1 MRCCVIG
8 VGRFGYHVATTLA
21 DNGVEVIA
29 VDSDESIVSSVR
41 DKVSQAICLEITDE
55 ASLRSIGVEEM
66 DVVIVAMGENF
77 AQSILSTALLKQN
90 LKVPR
95 VIVRSISTIHQEIL
109 RRIGADQVVL
119 PEQEMGIRLADSLSL
134 SVNTLARL
142 TPTFAIRVLPTPRR
156 FIGKTFRELALPDT
170 YHVTCLGIMEGADIV
185 TAPEGRIVQ
194 ENDLLVCSGSN
205 GDLERVRRLG
215 A

>member
-29 VDSDESIVSSVR
+29 VDNDETIISSVR
-41 DKVSQAICLEITDE
+41 DKVAQAICLEITDE
-55 ASLRSIGVEEM
+55 SSLRSIGVEEM

-77 AQSILSTALLKQN
+77 AQSILATALLKQN

-119 PEQEMGIRLADSLSL
+119 PEQEEGVRLADSLSL

-142 TPTFAIRVLPTPRR
+142 TPTFAIRALPAPRR
-156 FIGKTFRELALPDT
+156 FIGKSLKDLALPDT
-170 YHVTCLGIMEGADIV
+170 YHITCIGILDGADIITV
-185 TAPEGRIVQ
+185 SESRLIQ
-194 ENDLLVCSGSN
+194 ENDLIVCSGNN

-215 A
+215 L

>member
-55 ASLRSIGVEEM
+55 ASLRSIGVEDM

-142 TPTFAIRVLPTPRR
+142 TPTFAIRILPAPRR

-170 YHVTCLGIMEGADIV
+170 YHVTCLGIMDGADIV
-185 TAPEGRIVQ
+185 TAPEARIVQ